1 MKQIEAQIMQQ
12 SYLLVCP
19 EGREE
24 RLMQAVQRLDAA
36 MVKIR
41 DAGKVKARD
50 RIAVLA
56 ALNFAFELG
65 DRELNPAASTPET
78 SPASP
83 ETSPASPAAASA
95 PSAEV
100 ASAASH
106 QRLNQ
111 LLTQLDA
118 ALNQDGLLL

>member
-36 MVKIR
+36 MMKIR

-65 DRELNPAASTPET
+65 ERDLN
-78 SPASP
+78 
-83 ETSPASPAAASA
+83 
-95 PSAEV
+95 
-100 ASAASH
+100 SAAPVSTTTDPSDAPAQAGQ
-106 QRLNQ
+106 QRLQQ
-111 LLTQLDA
+111 LMNQLDA
-118 ALNQDGLLL
+118 ALGEDGFLI

>member
-24 RLMQAVQRLDAA
+24 RLMQAVQKLDAA
-36 MVKIR
+36 MLKIR
-41 DAGKVKARD
+41 DTGKVKARD

-65 DRELNPAASTPET
+65 ERDLVPPTASTTADNTIPPSE
-78 SPASP
+78 ASQ
-83 ETSPASPAAASA
+83 
-95 PSAEV
+95 
-100 ASAASH
+100 
-106 QRLNQ
+106 QRLQQ
-111 LLTQLDA
+111 LMSQLDA
-118 ALNQDGLLL
+118 TLGEDGFLI

>member
-65 DRELNPAASTPET
+65 DRELEPHPNLNSTSGASEVAT
-78 SPASP
+78 
-83 ETSPASPAAASA
+83 ASA
-95 PSAEV
+95 PASGASNSND
-100 ASAASH
+100 ASAGH

-118 ALNQDGLLL
+118 ALGQDGLLI

>member
-65 DRELNPAASTPET
+65 DRELEPPSNGNPTSGATEAATASAPVSGASNSPAASTG
-78 SPASP
+78 
-83 ETSPASPAAASA
+83 
-95 PSAEV
+95 
-100 ASAASH
+100 H
-106 QRLNQ
+106 LRLNQ

-118 ALNQDGLLL
+118 ALGQDGMLL

>member
-65 DRELNPAASTPET
+65 DRALEPESNGNPTSGATEAST
-78 SPASP
+78 
-83 ETSPASPAAASA
+83 ASA
-95 PSAEV
+95 PVSGASNSPD
-100 ASAASH
+100 ASAGH
-106 QRLNQ
+106 PRLNQ
-111 LLTQLDA
+111 LLMQLDA
-118 ALNQDGLLL
+118 ALGQDGLLL